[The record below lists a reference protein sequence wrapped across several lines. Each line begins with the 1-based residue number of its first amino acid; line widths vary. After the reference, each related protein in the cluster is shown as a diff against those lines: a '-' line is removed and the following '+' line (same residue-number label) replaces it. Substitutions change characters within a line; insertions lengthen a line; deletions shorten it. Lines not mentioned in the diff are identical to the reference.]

1 MRRLRRRLLL
11 GIAVAAAL
19 AGATAAVVMA
29 AQPSSAAH
37 HHAGAH
43 RRGHGTLAT
52 AAAYLGLSTAQLL
65 RSDLQSGK
73 SLAQLAAGVPGK
85 STAGLIEALEAADRQ
100 KLAAAAAALPERVAA
115 QVNRAGGPHPGAR
128 KAGRRGAQRVRTVS
142 VAAQYL
148 GLDTAELRQDLR
160 SGKSLAQIANSTSGK
175 SAGGLIGALLTASK
189 AQLATRV
196 SDGSLTQAQAN
207 ELLRKLTVRLTAKV
221 NRTPHR
227 HAPALPASG

>member
-52 AAAYLGLSTAQLL
+52 AAAYLDLNTAQL